1 MKFLLTAIA
10 LSSSVAAFAAP
21 STVGVLENI
30 KGVVS
35 VSSNGVV
42 NSVVGST
49 NLVNGSVVINSNN
62 ASSFVRLTNG
72 CTVGLKSSQ
81 VLTVN
86 AAATCSDLMAS
97 VKNVGAPVVMAD
109 GDAGFLSTNNVLIGM
124 AVAAGG
130 IIFREATRVVNNI
143 NNTPSGA
150 GGGKASG
157 S

>member
-1 MKFLLTAIA
+1 MKILVATLA
-10 LSSSVAAFAAP
+10 LSSSFAAFAAP

-62 ASSFVRLTNG
+62 ASSVVSLTNG
-72 CTVGLKSSQ
+72 CTVGLKANQ

-86 AAATCSDLMAS
+86 AAAACSDLLAS
-97 VKNVGAPVVMAD
+97 VKSIATPVVMAD
-109 GDAGFLSTNNVLIGM
+109 DEFGGLFSPQNIFIGG
-124 AVAAGG
+124 AVIVGG
-130 IIFREATRVVNNI
+130 LVIREATKKN
-143 NNTPSGA
+143 
-150 GGGKASG
+150 KASG

>member
-1 MKFLLTAIA
+1 MKILVAALA

-42 NSVVGST
+42 NSVVGSASLT
-49 NLVNGSVVINSNN
+49 NGSVVINSNN
-62 ASSFVRLTNG
+62 ASSVVSLTNG
-72 CTVGLKSSQ
+72 CTVGLKANQ

-86 AAATCSDLMAS
+86 AAAACSDLSAS
-97 VKNVGAPVVMAD
+97 VKNIAAPVVMAD
-109 GDAGFLSTNNVLIGM
+109 DDGFGGLSTREIFLVTG
-124 AVAAGG
+124 AVVVGG
-130 IIFREATRVVNNI
+130 YVILKET
-143 NNTPSGA
+143 
-150 GGGKASG
+150 KKKQASG

>member
-1 MKFLLTAIA
+1 M
-10 LSSSVAAFAAP
+10 
-21 STVGVLENI
+21 
-30 KGVVS
+30 
-35 VSSNGVV
+35 
-42 NSVVGST
+42 
-49 NLVNGSVVINSNN
+49 VNGSVVINSNN

-109 GDAGFLSTNNVLIGM
+109 GDAGFLTTGNVL
-124 AVAAGG
+124 VALGVVAGG
-130 IIFREATRVVNNI
+130 IIFREVTRGVSSG
-143 NNTPSGA
+143 TTSGGGA
-150 GGGKASG
+150 GGGNASG